1 MLKSLNKFEKKEQIL
16 TQEKSTGV
24 SVKAWFLLIFLSIV
38 WGTSFIFVKKIVHNF
53 NAVEL
58 GAGRIFIAGLAL
70 SPWAII
76 KFKEFPKAK
85 AGYLLLSGL
94 LGYLIPAIIF
104 GVTGSKIDSSLA
116 GALNATTPLFVL
128 LTGVLFFSK
137 KIASNHIIG
146 ISVGFLGSL
155 ILILSGSSHILSF
168 DNPYSLLIMGAT
180 VMYGLNANI
189 LGSKLNNV
197 SPIII
202 SAYSLLFVGLIAFVI
217 LLNTEFFSKILLI
230 ENRNYLYY
238 FLFLGVM
245 NSGIAA
251 FLYNYTLQISSPLF
265 ASSVTYIIPVVATL
279 VGIFDGEKVGIYLYL
294 GMIITLIGVYIL
306 NRKK

>member
-1 MLKSLNKFEKKEQIL
+1 LTTEKNPTISL
-16 TQEKSTGV
+16 
-24 SVKAWFLLIFLSIV
+24 KAWLLLIFLSIV

-53 NAVEL
+53 TAVEL

-70 SPWAII
+70 SPWAIL
-76 KFKEFPKAK
+76 KFREFPKAK

-146 ISVGFLGSL
+146 ITVGFVGSL
-155 ILILSGSSHILSF
+155 ILILSGSTNILNF
-168 DNPYSLLIMGAT
+168 DNPYTLLIMAAT
-180 VMYGLNANI
+180 IMYGLNANI
-189 LGSKLNNV
+189 LGSKLNTV

-202 SAYSLLFVGLIAFVI
+202 SAYSLLFAGFLAFLL
-217 LLNTEFFSKILLI
+217 LLNTDFFSKILMP

-279 VGIFDGEKVGIYLYL
+279 VGIFDGEKVGVFLYV
-294 GMIITLIGVYIL
+294 GMVITLIGVYIL